1 MGKTQK
7 ITLYD
12 KVQASCW
19 LSNSEMFIK
28 GCCVNSLP
36 EYYGMTTLKKSDN
49 GHTFVRVGTIG
60 NAEKFYK
67 RISSPV
73 TVIPPWEH
81 IETYSLSDKKKMH
94 PSSLIREGRY
104 LVVSVD
110 LSRGKTDITNDLHSL
125 VDICS
130 KYIKKSKG
138 TRKNKK
144 HDVDIWKVF
153 YQCNQPG
160 FKNNKG
166 QPKYAKVAKLFY
178 KEENEKIKNKSP
190 QYMESLLDG
199 QRNNMKR
206 AYKKACDIVKQ
217 VEKELSKEYKRV

>member
-1 MGKTQK
+1 MGKSQK

-12 KVQASCW
+12 KVQALSW
-19 LSNSEMFIK
+19 LSNPEMFIK
-28 GCCVNSLP
+28 GGYVNSLP

-60 NAEKFYK
+60 NVEKFYK

-81 IETYSLSDKKKMH
+81 IETSSLSDKKKMY

-110 LSRGKTDITNDLHSL
+110 LSKGKTDITNDLHSL
-125 VDICS
+125 IDICS
-130 KYIKKSKG
+130 KYIKKSKR

-153 YQCNQPG
+153 YQCNQPD

-166 QPKYAKVAKLFY
+166 QPKYVKVVRAFY
-178 KEENEKIKNKSP
+178 KNINDKL
-190 QYMESLLDG
+190 LLDG
-199 QRNNMKR
+199 HRNNMKR

-217 VEKELSKEYKRV
+217 VEKELSKESKRV